1 MTLESVGWI
10 QGPWNSGS
18 NSKRLFLQW
27 SNTAATFDRNAR
39 PALRNRRGLGLFA
52 STYTKVSPKEEK
64 TVMKPAPVGR
74 KDRLK
79 VFQPEKF
86 ERLQHAKAKRRAMV
100 RLKKARIGKRSFLNV

>member
-1 MTLESVGWI
+1 
-10 QGPWNSGS
+10 
-18 NSKRLFLQW
+18 
-27 SNTAATFDRNAR
+27 
-39 PALRNRRGLGLFA
+39 
-52 STYTKVSPKEEK
+52 
-64 TVMKPAPVGR
+64 MKPAPVGR